1 MTEAEED
8 LNADPLQTGDGEAQP
23 RTSVIRDTAGR
34 EGHRDRRLGKPRRAA
49 DTEVINESSLPP
61 SHSLDLGPAYAVL
74 QALVGDRIPAG
85 TLGPSTVP
93 PKVLAIPIRMAV
105 EDLIAHNKRCKNSR
119 CPHVP
124 SLLRKYR
131 SMRPDAIRSGVA
143 LVHKV
148 LWTDPK
154 HELVVSIRTTLLK
167 QYADVAR
174 KIVSGE
180 LTTSAHVSATLAELG
195 QDGPR
200 ILAAVLWACDFDGP
214 SARAFFRCLVPLI
227 DGAGASNSPKPH
239 ASDEGSLNRLKER
252 LRESARE
259 LRKAKQTADH
269 ANSQLR
275 PKERAL
281 ENARRELQEANER
294 NKTAEAELT
303 KTRGLLEEANND
315 VAHTWHKFEGMS
327 SVNGALRRDLN
338 QLQKELREVD
348 SGRSSY
354 ARQAAL
360 ERRRVAQLKLK
371 LESLPHGP
379 DAVHEFL
386 VTEEKR
392 IQEDR
397 LRLQG
402 SPKLLADA
410 AWTRHKTL
418 ETAFLDSYPAYRKQR
433 PKKLVPKSTLKLLP
447 LGGSSEIG
455 RSCYLLQLGKH
466 RILVDCGIKPNATE
480 ELHPDIDRIDRI
492 DALIVTHA
500 HGDHIGWIPA
510 LVHKFGKFEIYSSEA
525 TSALLPVMLE
535 DSLHQY
541 MRRMA
546 VRRRIAMHSRSQAV
560 EAECYDG
567 EDVRTVHELVSSLK
581 FSEQEFLHFGGISV
595 RLFPAG
601 HILGA
606 ASVLIEDTSG
616 RRIFFSGD
624 ISSFPQL
631 TVPAAEWPDDVGD
644 VDLLVLESTYA
655 GKAAHKPMDES
666 RAELIRFIQNVTED
680 HGGSVILASFAL
692 GRAQELLS
700 LLLSARGK
708 GDIGDIPI
716 YVDGMINR
724 INPIYR
730 DFGKLAIGPDDIVEV
745 SGKTDRDEICATA
758 HSQPSIILT
767 TSGMMNG
774 GPVIEYAQKLLPDP
788 RHRIVLAGYQD
799 EGAPSKALIELGGN
813 NTGKRV
819 VQLKDEN
826 GDDIRIEA
834 ARPAFQVQLSA
845 HADQPGLI
853 TYSRRM
859 RPAAIALVHG
869 VSAGQE
875 QLRSRLLEFHPRADI
890 TCGPLDVEVP

>member
-1 MTEAEED
+1 MTEEED
-8 LNADPLQTGDGEAQP
+8 LSADTLHPEDSETQRSNEA
-23 RTSVIRDTAGR
+23 A
-34 EGHRDRRLGKPRRAA
+34 RAA
-49 DTEVINESSLPP
+49 NCTVVSDASLSPL
-61 SHSLDLGPAYAVL
+61 HSPDLGPAYAVL
-74 QALVGDRIPAG
+74 RALVGDRIPTGA
-85 TLGPSTVP
+85 LGPDTVS
-93 PKVLAIPIRMAV
+93 PKVLGIPIKMAMDDFV
-105 EDLIAHNKRCKNSR
+105 AHSKQCKNSR
-119 CPHVP
+119 CPYVP

-131 SMRPDAIRSGVA
+131 SMRPEAIRTGGE
-143 LVHKV
+143 LIHKV

-154 HELVVSIRTTLLK
+154 NELVVSIRKKLLK
-167 QYADVAR
+167 KYAELAR
-174 KIVSGE
+174 QVISGE
-180 LTTSAHVSATLAELG
+180 LMMSDHLSAALAELG

-200 ILAAVLWACDFDGP
+200 ILAGVLWACNFDGP
-214 SARAFFRCLVPLI
+214 SARALFGCLVPLI
-227 DGAGASNSPKPH
+227 DDAGASHSTKPH
-239 ASDEGSLNRLKER
+239 AGDKGSLNRLKER
-252 LRESARE
+252 LREAGRD
-259 LRKAKQTADH
+259 LRKAKRAADQ

-294 NKTAEAELT
+294 NEAVATELT
-303 KTRGLLEEANND
+303 KTRGRLEETNND

-327 SVNGALRRDLN
+327 SVNEALRRDLR
-338 QLQKELREVD
+338 QLQKERREAD
-348 SGRSSY
+348 SGRSAY

-360 ERRRVAQLKLK
+360 ERRQVAQLTLK
-371 LESLPHGP
+371 FESLPHGP
-379 DAVHEFL
+379 EAVHEFL
-386 VTEEKR
+386 LAEEKR

-402 SPKLLADA
+402 SPKLSADA
-410 AWTRHKTL
+410 AWTRHKAL
-418 ETAFLDSYPAYRKQR
+418 ETAFLDSYPTYRKQR
-433 PKKLVPKSTLKLLP
+433 PKKLLPKSTLKLLP

-455 RSCYLLQLGKH
+455 RSCYLLELGKH
-466 RILVDCGIKPNATE
+466 RILVDCGIKPSATE

-510 LVHKFGKFEIYSSEA
+510 LIHKFGKFEIYCSEA

-535 DSLHQY
+535 DSYRQY
-541 MRRMA
+541 VRRMA
-546 VRRRIAMHSRSQAV
+546 DRRRIAMHSRSQAV
-560 EAECYDG
+560 EAEHYNG

-581 FSEQEFLHFGGISV
+581 FGEQEFLHFGGISV

-606 ASVLIEDTSG
+606 ASALIEDTSG

-631 TVPAAEWPDDVGD
+631 TVPAAEWPDNLGD

-655 GKAAHKPMDES
+655 GKAAHKPMEES
-666 RAELIRFIQNVTED
+666 RAELIRFIQSVTED
-680 HGGSVILASFAL
+680 HRGSVILASFAL

-700 LLLSARGK
+700 LLVSAREK
-708 GDIGDIPI
+708 GDIADIPI

-730 DFGKLAIGPDDIVEV
+730 DFSKLAIGAGGITEV
-745 SGKTDRDEICATA
+745 NGKTERDEICAKA
-758 HSQPSIILT
+758 QSQPSIILT

-799 EGAPSKALIELGGN
+799 EGAPSKALIELAGN
-813 NTGKRV
+813 DTGKRV

-826 GDDIRIEA
+826 GDDIKIEA

-845 HADQPGLI
+845 HADQEGLI